1 VLDTKMPDIDGGE
14 VCRRIKADPS
24 TAGIVVLQVSATYV
38 GEEHTVRALEGGADA
53 SLTGTVEGTVLIAT
67 VRALLRARAAED
79 ALRDALG
86 REQAARAAAESAN
99 RIKDEF
105 LATLSHELRS
115 PIGAVLTWV
124 TLLRS
129 GRIDEERTRHALEA
143 IERNT
148 RIQVQLIEDLLDVSR
163 IISGKLHLDLAPV
176 DLAAIVA
183 SAMEAVRPAAQA
195 KTIRLAAPPVRA
207 LPPIAG
213 DAARL
218 HQILWNL
225 LSNAIKFTPKGGH
238 VDIDLAQTGSSMEI
252 RVSDSGQGI
261 EPAFLPHIFER
272 FRQADASSTRR
283 EGGLGLGLAIVRH
296 LVEMH
301 GGTASAESPGP
312 ERGATFIVRFP
323 VPTIAMAAPPST
335 ATLFPQVGGA
345 DGPTIDGLR
354 VLVIDDQR
362 DAREAVAAVLEQCG
376 ASVVA
381 AGDADEGLAA
391 LRSASVDVLISDIG
405 MPVTDGYALIRQV
418 RSHTDERVA
427 RTPSLALTAYGGLD
441 DQRRVFDA
449 GFDAYLPKP
458 VDATQLL
465 WAVAR
470 LGARRDGSSD

>member
-1 VLDTKMPDIDGGE
+1 
-14 VCRRIKADPS
+14 
-24 TAGIVVLQVSATYV
+24 
-38 GEEHTVRALEGGADA
+38 
-53 SLTGTVEGTVLIAT
+53 VLIAT

-79 ALRDALG
+79 ALRDALN
-86 REQAARAAAESAN
+86 REQVARTAAESAN

-129 GRIDEERTRHALEA
+129 GRIDEERTKHALEA

-195 KTIRLAAPPVRA
+195 KTIRLAAPPVRS

-225 LSNAIKFTPKGGH
+225 LSNAIKFTPRGGQGGH
-238 VDIDLAQTGSSMEI
+238 RPRPVRLLVEI
-252 RVSDSGQGI
+252 RVKDTGLGI
-261 EPAFLPHIFER
+261 DPAFLPHIFER

-312 ERGATFIVRFP
+312 EQGATFIVRFP
-323 VPTIAMAAPPST
+323 VPTLAMAAPPST
-335 ATLFPQVGGA
+335 ATLSPQLFGA

-391 LRSASVDVLISDIG
+391 LGSAAVDVLISDIG

-441 DQRRVFDA
+441 DQRRVFEA

-470 LGARRDGSSD
+470 LGARRDG